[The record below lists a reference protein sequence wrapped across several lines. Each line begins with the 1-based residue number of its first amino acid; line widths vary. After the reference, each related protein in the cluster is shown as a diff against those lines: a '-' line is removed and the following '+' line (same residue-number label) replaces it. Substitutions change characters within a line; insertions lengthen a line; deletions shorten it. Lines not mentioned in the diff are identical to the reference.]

1 MQVCFVALPF
11 QNIENPAL
19 SLSILQGC
27 LKRENISSKIIYA
40 NLEFAELI
48 GLDAYYAV
56 AHGGSY
62 RELLMGDFVFSKAAF
77 GKSNQKYFD
86 FMHEELEKYLGNDG
100 VKQLEKYLSFT
111 EKNYFIFRKSC

>member
-48 GLDAYYAV
+48 GLDAY
-56 AHGGSY
+56 
-62 RELLMGDFVFSKAAF
+62 
-77 GKSNQKYFD
+77 
-86 FMHEELEKYLGNDG
+86 
-100 VKQLEKYLSFT
+100 LSL
-111 EKNYFIFRKSC
+111 IHI